1 MSDPKFFLKR
11 RHGHKYKAS
20 TLFQTLCL
28 AILAFLVI
36 SPLFMLF
43 VSSLKDDRFQILAD
57 MGSLAAFWVKTPSLN
72 NFHEVLAPSQ
82 GISIDRFLL
91 NSSIILAGTVLG
103 TIVVSSSIA
112 FVLAW
117 GTIRG
122 RGVILSLF
130 IALYIIPQETTVLPL
145 LMIVR
150 NLGLM
155 DGFLAQ
161 ILPFIAHPLYVFLFY
176 QFFIQV
182 PREIVEA
189 ARMDGASFFTIYRS
203 IFLPISTPV
212 IAACA
217 ILAGMESWNMYLWP
231 LLVTQTDYARPIS
244 VAIAT
249 FLQTD
254 NIFWDRAMAASVVM
268 MTPVLIFYLI
278 FQRWFMSSFIGSA
291 VKG

>member
-1 MSDPKFFLKR
+1 MSKLTFSFKR
-11 RHGHKYKAS
+11 RYGNNYKAS
-20 TLFQTLCL
+20 TLLQSLCL
-28 AILAFLVI
+28 GILALLII

-57 MGSLAAFWVKTPSLN
+57 MGSLAAFWVKNPSLN
-72 NFHEVLAPSQ
+72 NFYEVLAPSQ

-91 NSSIILAGTVLG
+91 NSSLILAGTVLG